1 MVSKGVKPNS
11 SSYDAIIHGY
21 GNVGDI
27 ELATKVLKS
36 MLEDGHVSPSS
47 RIYYSL
53 IRSMVKEGEFD
64 LALETCREI
73 IKRRWVPPFE
83 AMEGLVRGLVCIS
96 KVEEAKEVVEKTK
109 KMLKGPAMDSWGKI
123 EAALS
128 L

>member
-53 IRSMVKEGEFD
+53 IRSMVKEGEFASGASKKQASQQHE
-64 LALETCREI
+64 LHTLEVI
-73 IKRRWVPPFE
+73 WRW
-83 AMEGLVRGLVCIS
+83 RH
-96 KVEEAKEVVEKTK
+96 VER
-109 KMLKGPAMDSWGKI
+109 S
-123 EAALS
+123 
-128 L
+128 